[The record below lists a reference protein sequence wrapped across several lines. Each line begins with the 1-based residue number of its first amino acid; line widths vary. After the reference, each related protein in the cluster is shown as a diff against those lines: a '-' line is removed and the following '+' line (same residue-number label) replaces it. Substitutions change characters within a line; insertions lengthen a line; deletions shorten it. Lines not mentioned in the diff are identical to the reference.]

1 MVAQGWAVP
10 FRRYSDDYV
19 ADQARAQAAKLG
31 MWSSTFVSP
40 EEHRAAER
48 EAANLTPE
56 PKQQWARTDA
66 ARTSSTRCA
75 TPRCS

>member
-48 EAANLTPE
+48 EAANPTPA
-56 PKQQWARTDA
+56 PRQQRPRTETR
-66 ARTSSTRCA
+66 RTASTG
-75 TPRCS
+75 CSI